1 VVARTPATQRTLA
14 DTSLQLRD
22 AYAAALR
29 ATALGAAG
37 SRNAL
42 ERRVVTTRGAG
53 NAASS
58 LRAAVTAAEAAT
70 ATEAAE
76 AAVAAAASAPA
87 VAAAGAMRA
96 LRVAAVDPGVC
107 VPATIYDPTRGFVEF
122 APRISRNVLRML
134 LAADKLVG
142 VAAEAGSAAA
152 AEAASSEARDTAL
165 RSRAQALR
173 VRARILR
180 RCTGMIDNMH
190 RQLGAYL
197 SRTYDVVLWGHMS
210 VAGMMRRRNRRL
222 RTKTVRAA
230 PPAARRCSHALSLTD
245 RRRAHRCVKWQ
256 RFAIRNGVIG

>member
-1 VVARTPATQRTLA
+1 M
-14 DTSLQLRD
+14 
-22 AYAAALR
+22 
-29 ATALGAAG
+29 
-37 SRNAL
+37 
-42 ERRVVTTRGAG
+42 
-53 NAASS
+53 
-58 LRAAVTAAEAAT
+58 
-70 ATEAAE
+70 
-76 AAVAAAASAPA
+76 AAAAAAPA
-87 VAAAGAMRA
+87 VAAAGATRA

-142 VAAEAGSAAA
+142 VATEAGSAAA
-152 AEAASSEARDTAL
+152 AEAASSEARATAL

-230 PPAARRCSHALSLTD
+230 PPAARRCAHALSLTD